1 MKEIQGEE
9 VKLSEIQQIFWKEF
23 EEHVTQHGQQ
33 VKLTSILEER
43 GSGNYMTAGQVGL
56 PNFRLA
62 ARANKSE
69 LRAEVEINHGKL
81 SERLA
86 GSLMSQKT
94 EIEQQIGEKLHS
106 RMMGNSNGYMIYSRR
121 DVDLY
126 DPETRTE
133 QYAWLLNQL
142 EKFHLAFGPRVKELE
157 SIISEP
163 SG

>member
-9 VKLSEIQQIFWKEF
+9 VELSEIQQIFWKGF
-23 EEHVTQHGQQ
+23 EEYVAQHGQQ
-33 VKLTSILEER
+33 VKLTSTLEER

-56 PNFRLA
+56 PKFSLV

-69 LRAEVEINHGKL
+69 LRAEVAIYHGKL

-86 GSLMSQKT
+86 NSLMSQKA
-94 EIEQQIGEKLHS
+94 EIEQQIGEKLHAK
-106 RMMGNSNGYMIYSRR
+106 MMGNYGYMIYSRR

-133 QYAWLLNQL
+133 QYTWLLNQL
-142 EKFHLAFGPRVKELE
+142 EKFHLAFSPRVRELE
-157 SIISEP
+157 SIIDDSTA
-163 SG
+163 